1 VNFPAGDFICLPTQQ
16 SASLCYLSSSTGRL
30 VFGPR
35 WTVTYTSKK
44 CFMFPTRQEDNGVA
58 TKKKVEIP
66 TRRLGE
72 DVPKPSSHPP
82 VERNVSPVVSR
93 LQSHCAER
101 RHVPRLLRCW
111 TSMDVR
117 TLAHGM
123 HHNDRAIS
131 DIGASMSGSINI
143 KAELTNRLVP
153 TKRGGLSPFTAA
165 A

>member
-1 VNFPAGDFICLPTQQ
+1 MLSHFPCIYLIALIHRTCICSALTSLSENFSAGDFICLPTQQ

-30 VFGPR
+30 VFGPL
-35 WTVTYTSKK
+35 WIVTYTSKK

-72 DVPKPSSHPP
+72 DVPKPRISHPP

-101 RHVPRLLRCW
+101 RHVPRLCQNQSARINR
-111 TSMDVR
+111 S
-117 TLAHGM
+117 
-123 HHNDRAIS
+123 AI
-131 DIGASMSGSINI
+131 
-143 KAELTNRLVP
+143 R
-153 TKRGGLSPFTAA
+153 
-165 A
+165 